1 MSQMR
6 VIQIRPNERL
16 ITVNREAGSRNVG
29 YLCWHHHKILLIAAQ
44 SILRLAS
51 AINKLATSEVDK
63 VSFQS
68 LSLLVKGRIKAGHHK
83 GYHIKQVSLNELP
96 QLFAEERKNG
106 YKKIRIVST
115 RQGENWNLVS
125 DISEVKVPPAPTPS

>member
-29 YLCWHHHKILLIAAQ
+29 YLCCHHHKILLIAAQ

-68 LSLLVKGRIKAGHHK
+68 LSLLVKGRIKVRQSQG
-83 GYHIKQVSLNELP
+83 VSYQASEP
-96 QLFAEERKNG
+96 RRTASIVCRREEK
-106 YKKIRIVST
+106 RI
-115 RQGENWNLVS
+115 QE
-125 DISEVKVPPAPTPS
+125 D